1 MIMSGK
7 KTVLKISG
15 CTVNNGV
22 VSLSGSGPT
31 FEALVTPAGYDHEYG
46 IEYTKALALG
56 QSGNEPKF
64 SKVAPEKLDLQKL
77 VLDGTGVIPGTTKP
91 VKDQVES
98 LRKAVY
104 DYIGKEHETPVVQVV
119 WGSLIFYGRI
129 EKLKFSY
136 TLFKPDGEP
145 LRATVSLSFVEYTSI
160 SEIVKEAKQSSPDL
174 THLVVVK
181 AGDTLPLLCEKIYK
195 NGAYYLDVARFN
207 GLTNFRR
214 LTPGTKLRFPP
225 LA

>member
-1 MIMSGK
+1 MSGK
-7 KTVLKISG
+7 KTVLKVSG

-22 VSLSGSGPT
+22 VSLSASGPT

-77 VLDGTGVIPGTTKP
+77 VLDGTGVIPGSSKP

-104 DYIGKEHETPVVQVV
+104 D
-119 WGSLIFYGRI
+119 
-129 EKLKFSY
+129 
-136 TLFKPDGEP
+136 
-145 LRATVSLSFVEYTSI
+145 
-160 SEIVKEAKQSSPDL
+160 
-174 THLVVVK
+174 
-181 AGDTLPLLCEKIYK
+181 
-195 NGAYYLDVARFN
+195 
-207 GLTNFRR
+207 
-214 LTPGTKLRFPP
+214 
-225 LA
+225 